1 MLGFGGHFATKSR
14 AYSTTLGA
22 LRADRAAY
30 QREQAIAAGLLP
42 DLDSETTVVR
52 TDWHFAGR
60 ESALFIPFA
69 GDAA

>member
-30 QREQAIAAGLLP
+30 LREQAIAAGLVP
-42 DLDSETTVVR
+42 DVGDSPIVV
-52 TDWHFAGR
+52 TDWHFVGR
-60 ESALFIPFA
+60 EYPPSLPLA
-69 GDAA
+69 GGAA

>member
-22 LRADRAAY
+22 LRADRAAH
-30 QREQAIAAGLLP
+30 QREQAVAAGLLP
-42 DLDSETTVVR
+42 DVSDTAIVV

-60 ESALFIPFA
+60 EYPPSLPLA
-69 GDAA
+69 GGAE